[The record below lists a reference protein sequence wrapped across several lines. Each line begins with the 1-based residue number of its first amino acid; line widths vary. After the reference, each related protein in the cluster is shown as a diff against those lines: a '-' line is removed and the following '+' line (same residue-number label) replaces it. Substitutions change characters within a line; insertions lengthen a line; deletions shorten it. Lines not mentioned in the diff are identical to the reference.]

1 MLERGKCNG
10 RTHPEVERIVSDRR
24 LFALVEGE
32 DFYKEAGGRGDSF
45 CKEAAIG
52 NAARERYLI
61 ESIFFSERLC
71 RHPYLF

>member
-32 DFYKEAGGRGDSF
+32 DVATAPIKRPPSAKFGEQ
-45 CKEAAIG
+45 EVP
-52 NAARERYLI
+52 
-61 ESIFFSERLC
+61 
-71 RHPYLF
+71 H